1 MSSSFRSLAAS
12 RTGTL
17 LLALAL
23 TSLAGAA
30 SADTQL
36 ANIPVG
42 TASTVPANMMLALSV
57 EYPTG
62 TVAAYKSTSYDYTF
76 PYLGYFDSGK
86 CYDYDAG
93 KQWFTPTSV
102 AVSATGSCADG
113 TRFAHWSG
121 NMLNW
126 ATMTALDEFRQS
138 LTGGNR
144 SVDTTST
151 TVLLRS
157 NLNGQ
162 SYVGNFP
169 DRSLNSTQA
178 FATVG
183 DGKFNNA
190 TVYLRSAA
198 QGSSFQ
204 ISDNANFSTDKN
216 GKVAT
221 YVAAV
226 QVCVPGKLEL
236 NCNSAHKSTDYPNAG
251 KYNKPEGL
259 IQQNFSKIRVG
270 AAGYAFVQ
278 GDGPANGVV
287 RALIHDNGPTAYNGN
302 GARVTNPSAEW
313 DGDTGIFA
321 TNPDAGHGKGRA
333 PGGGDATMTGA
344 INYLNK
350 FGYDNGYELFDT
362 LGDLYW
368 ASLAYLM
375 HVKLDGSYTRGISAT
390 NSMDIGF
397 PVYGGLLPD
406 PIAYTCQANAIVTI
420 GDSHTWYDT
429 RVPSSGGPTPSSGTR
444 AALSPVNGAD
454 AALYADKLGDLPLIE
469 TSPKVTMASLFGS
482 NVKVSTKLEPN
493 GTTDS
498 TYNMA
503 GLAYFAHINDIRPDL
518 GAKQTVDTYTVDVL
532 EPGNFDGTPGAEI
545 YNPSRFNTW
554 PSAGPNM
561 YWLAAKYGG
570 FDDVNGDGV
579 PANVLTWHT
588 NSSTVADKDLRPDN
602 YFPGNRPDLIQAGL
616 AQIFKRVSETS
627 QSAAGPGVTLTR
639 VLTNIVAD
647 ATKGPYYSSV
657 SGFPIYTV
665 SYAPSTWTGDVSGF
679 IASATAPGGVTPV
692 TGSPTWSAQAKLDA
706 LAQAVDSTGAK
717 RGWDTGR
724 RIITSNGRGG
734 IAFRYGSLSTSQQGL
749 LSNDQVNYL
758 RGDQSN
764 EGSLFRVRQHILGDI
779 VHSEAVLVQDALSP
793 KYNDASNPGY
803 AAFASTVSSRAPVV
817 YVGANDGMLHAFA
830 GDFSSATPTNAVTG
844 GGSELFAYVPGL
856 LYKGPSGKAQVD
868 GLAALTNL
876 TGVSANNFVH
886 HFYVDQ
892 TPQVADVDFTFT
904 ATSSNN
910 PPASSTAST
919 SSWHTL
925 LVGGLGKG
933 GKGYYALDVTTVP
946 PAIDATRSTAST
958 EAALASGKVLWE
970 FTDSDMGFSYGRPI
984 VAKTRKYGWVVLLT
998 SGYNNASGHG
1008 HLYIVNAKTGAL
1020 LEKLDTPDAGTASN
1034 PSGLAQATAFTRDV
1048 SDNTVEQVYAGDLL
1062 GNVWRFDLS
1071 GTDTYPKPALLATLT
1086 DGSNPQPVTTAPR
1099 VELDINASGL
1109 GTRRWVFVGTGKAL
1123 DASDLSDTQ
1132 QQSLYALRDGDT
1144 TTPSTTTTPITRA
1157 DLQKISDMTKGA
1169 TVADSAKGW
1178 YYDLTGSAG
1187 TNGGTERIV
1196 VDPDAAAGTFT
1207 VAWATMTPSSD
1218 PCSLKGNIYA
1228 ANFGTGQST
1237 LLDSSGNLVK
1247 SLTTD
1252 SAPTK
1257 LEEVKLP
1264 NGNLALLY
1272 GQAGLPPQVARMRQG
1287 TSGNGIQR
1295 VNWREVLE

>member
-1 MSSSFRSLAAS
+1 MISLLRPLAVS
-12 RTGTL
+12 RTGGL

-23 TSLAGAA
+23 TSMAGAA
-30 SADTQL
+30 AADTPL
-36 ANIPVG
+36 ANLPIG
-42 TASTVPANMMLALSV
+42 TASTVPANMILALSV

-62 TVAAYKSTSYDYTF
+62 TVAAYKSTTYDYTF

-86 CYDYDAG
+86 CYDYDEN
-93 KQWFTPTSV
+93 KQWFTPTRFT
-102 AVSATGSCADG
+102 VSASGSCISG
-113 TRFAHWSG
+113 GKKAHWSG

-144 SVDTTST
+144 SVDSHSA

-157 NLNGQ
+157 NLNSQ

-169 DRSLNSTQA
+169 DRSLSGA
-178 FATVG
+178 LAAATVG
-183 DGKFNNA
+183 DDKFNNA
-190 TVYLRSAA
+190 TVYLRSAG
-198 QGSSFQ
+198 QGSSFL
-204 ISDNANFSTDKN
+204 ISDNANFSTDN
-216 GKVAT
+216 QGKVAT

-226 QVCVPGKLEL
+226 RVCVEGRLES
-236 NCNSAHKSTDYPNAG
+236 NCNSAHKATDYPNAG
-251 KYNKPEGL
+251 RYNKPEGL

-278 GDGPANGVV
+278 GDGPANGAV

-302 GARVTNPSAEW
+302 GARSANPSAEW

-321 TNPDAGHGKGRA
+321 ANPDAANGKGRA
-333 PGGGDATMTGA
+333 PGGGDASTTGA

-350 FGYDNGYELFDT
+350 FGYDNGYELYDT

-375 HVKLDGSYTRGISAT
+375 HVKLDDSYTKGISAT
-390 NSMDIGF
+390 NSMDVGF

-429 RVPSSGGPTPSSGTR
+429 RVPSSGGPTPSSAVRG
-444 AALSPVNGAD
+444 ALAPVNGAD
-454 AALYADKLGDLPLIE
+454 AAAYVDKLGNLPLIE
-469 TSPKVTMASLFGS
+469 TAPKVTMASLFGP
-482 NVKVSTKLEPN
+482 NVRLSTKLAPN
-493 GTTDS
+493 GTSDS

-503 GLAYFAHINDIRPDL
+503 GLAYFAHISDIRADL
-518 GAKQTVDTYTVDVL
+518 SAKQTVDTYTVDVL
-532 EPGNFDGTPGAEI
+532 EPGPYDGTAGAEI
-545 YNPSRFNTW
+545 YNPSRFNWW
-554 PSAGPNM
+554 PFAGPNM

-570 FDDVNGDGV
+570 FDDVNGDGI
-579 PANVLTWHT
+579 PANMLTWHT
-588 NSSTVADKDLRPDN
+588 NSTTAAGNDLRPDN

-616 AQIFKRVSETS
+616 AQIFKRVSDTS
-627 QSAAGPGVTLTR
+627 QSAAGPGVTSTR
-639 VLTNIVAD
+639 VLTNVAAG
-647 ATKGPYYSSV
+647 ATKGPYYSPV
-657 SGFPIYTV
+657 SGFPVYTV
-665 SYAPSTWTGDVSGF
+665 SYAPSNWTGEVSGF
-679 IASATAPGGVTPV
+679 VATAKLPGDVTAV
-692 TGSPTWSAQAKLDA
+692 TGSPSWSAQAKLDA
-706 LAQAVDSTGAK
+706 LAHAVDAAGAK
-717 RGWDTGR
+717 HGWDTGR
-724 RIITSNGRGG
+724 RIITSNGRAGV
-734 IAFRYGSLSTSQQGL
+734 AFRYGSLGSSQQSQ
-749 LSNDQVNYL
+749 LSSDQVNYL

-764 EGSLFRVRQHILGDI
+764 EGAAFRVRQHILGDI

-793 KYNDASNPGY
+793 KYSEASNPGY
-803 AAFASTVSSRAPVV
+803 AAFAQSAASRAPVV

-830 GDFSSATPTNAVTG
+830 ADFSSATTTNPVTG
-844 GGSELFAYVPGL
+844 GGSELFAYVPAL
-856 LYKGPSGKAQVD
+856 LYKGPSGNAQVD
-868 GLAALTNL
+868 GLAALSNL
-876 TGVSANNFVH
+876 NGVSSNNFAH

-892 TPQVADVDFTFT
+892 TPQAADADFAFT
-904 ATSSNN
+904 ATSSGS
-910 PPASSTAST
+910 PPASATAGT
-919 SSWHTL
+919 ANWHTM

-946 PAIDATRSTAST
+946 SAIDAVSSSAAT
-958 EAALASGKVLWE
+958 ETALASGKVLWE
-970 FTDSDMGFSYGRPI
+970 FTDSDMGFSYGKPV

-1008 HLYIVNAKTGAL
+1008 HLYVVNARTGAL
-1020 LEKLDTPDAGTASN
+1020 LETLDTPDAGTPGN

-1048 SDNTVEQVYAGDLL
+1048 TDNTVEQVYAGDLL

-1071 GTDTYPKPALLATLT
+1071 GTDAYPKPTLLATLT
-1086 DGSNPQPVTTAPR
+1086 DGSKAQPVTTAPR

-1123 DASDLSDTQ
+1123 DASDLSDSQ
-1132 QQSLYALRDGDT
+1132 QQTMYALRDGDT
-1144 TTPSTTTTPITRA
+1144 VAPSAATSPITRA
-1157 DLQKISDMTKGA
+1157 DLQRIADMTKGA
-1169 TVADSAKGW
+1169 TIADSAKGW

-1187 TNGGTERIV
+1187 ANGGSERIV
-1196 VDPDAAAGTFT
+1196 ADPDAAAGTFT

-1218 PCSLKGNIYA
+1218 PCSLQGNIYA
-1228 ANFGTGQST
+1228 ANFGTGQSA
-1237 LLDSSGNLVK
+1237 LLDAAGNVVK
-1247 SLTTD
+1247 SLTTE

-1257 LEEVKLP
+1257 LQEVKLP

>member
-1 MSSSFRSLAAS
+1 MRSLTRSLATS
-12 RTGTL
+12 RAGGM

-30 SADTQL
+30 VADTSL
-36 ANIPVG
+36 ANIPIG
-42 TASTVPANMMLALSV
+42 TASTVPANMILALSV

-62 TVAAYKSTSYDYTF
+62 TVAAYKSATYDFTF

-86 CYDYDAG
+86 CYDYDTA
-93 KQWFTPTSV
+93 KQWFTPTRFT
-102 AVSATGSCADG
+102 VSASGSCADG
-113 TRFAHWSG
+113 SKEAHWSG

-126 ATMTALDEFRQS
+126 ATMTALDEFRLS

-144 SVDTTST
+144 SVDSHSA

-157 NLNGQ
+157 NLNSQ
-162 SYVGNFP
+162 SIISNFP
-169 DRSLNSTQA
+169 DRSLSSTLA
-178 FATVG
+178 AATVG
-183 DGKFNNA
+183 DGSFNKA
-190 TVYLRSAA
+190 VVYLRSAG

-204 ISDNANFSTDKN
+204 ISDNANFSTDNK

-226 QVCVPGKLEL
+226 RVCVAGRLEP
-236 NCNSAHKSTDYPNAG
+236 NCNSAHKSTDYQNAG

-270 AAGYAFVQ
+270 AAGYAFTQ
-278 GDGPANGVV
+278 GAGPANGAV
-287 RALIHDNGPTAYNGN
+287 RALIHDNGPTTYNGN
-302 GARVTNPSAEW
+302 SARTANPSAEW

-321 TNPDAGHGKGRA
+321 ANPDAANGKGRA
-333 PGGGDATMTGA
+333 PGGGDAGSTGA

-350 FGYDNGYELFDT
+350 FGYDNGYETFDT

-375 HVKLDGSYTRGISAT
+375 HVKLDDSYTNGLSAT
-390 NSMDIGF
+390 NSMDVGF
-397 PVYGGLLPD
+397 PVYGGVLPD

-420 GDSHTWYDT
+420 GDSHTWFDT
-429 RVPSSGGPTPSSGTR
+429 RVPSSGGPAPSSAVR
-444 AALSPVNGAD
+444 SVLAPVNGAD
-454 AALYADKLGDLPLIE
+454 AALYVDKLGKLPLIE
-469 TSPKVTMASLFGS
+469 TSPKVTMASLFGA
-482 NVKVSTKLEPN
+482 NVKLSSKLEPN
-493 GTTDS
+493 NTTDS

-503 GLAYFAHINDIRPDL
+503 GLAYFAHINDIRSDL
-518 GAKQTVDTYTVDVL
+518 SARQTVDTYTVDVL
-532 EPGNFDGTPGAEI
+532 EPGFYDGTTGAEI
-545 YNPSRFNTW
+545 YNPANFNQW

-570 FDDVNGDGV
+570 FDDVNGDGI
-579 PANVLTWHT
+579 PANLLTWHT
-588 NSSTVADKDLRPDN
+588 NNSTAAGKDLRPDN

-616 AQIFKRVSETS
+616 AQIFKRVSETA

-639 VLTNIVAD
+639 ILTNIVAGT
-647 ATKGPYYSSV
+647 TKGPYYSPV
-657 SGFPIYTV
+657 SGFPVYTV
-665 SYAPSTWTGDVSGF
+665 TYAPSNWTGDVSGF
-679 IASATAPGGVTPV
+679 VAAAQAPGSVSPV

-717 RGWDTGR
+717 HGWDNGR
-724 RIITSNGRGG
+724 RIITSNGSGG
-734 IAFRYGSLSTSQQGL
+734 AAFRYGSLGSGQQSL
-749 LSNDQVNYL
+749 LISDQVNYL

-764 EGSLFRVRQHILGDI
+764 EGSAFRVRQHILGDI

-793 KYNDASNPGY
+793 KYSDASNPGY
-803 AAFASTVSSRAPVV
+803 STFAQTASSRAPVA

-830 GDFSSATPTNAVTG
+830 ADFSSATSTNPVTG
-844 GGSELFAYVPGL
+844 GGSELFAYVPSL
-856 LYKGPSGKAQVD
+856 LYKGPSGNAQVD

-876 TGVSANNFVH
+876 NGISTNNFAH

-892 TPQVADVDFTFT
+892 TPQVADADFAFT
-904 ATSSNN
+904 ATSSSNS
-910 PPASSTAST
+910 PTAST
-919 SSWHTL
+919 AGTADWHTML
-925 LVGGLGKG
+925 IGGLGKG
-933 GKGYYALDVTTVP
+933 GKGYYALDITTVP
-946 PAIDATRSTAST
+946 AAIDAVSTTTAT
-958 EAALASGKVLWE
+958 EKALAASKVLWE
-970 FTDSDMGFSYGRPI
+970 FTDSDMGFSYGKPL

-998 SGYNNASGHG
+998 SGYNNTSGHG
-1008 HLYIVNAKTGAL
+1008 HLYVLNAKTGAL
-1020 LEKLDTPDAGTASN
+1020 LETLDTPDAGTASN
-1034 PSGLAQATAFTRDV
+1034 PSGLAQATAFTKDV
-1048 SDNTVEQVYAGDLL
+1048 TDNTVEQVYAGDLL

-1071 GTDTYPKPALLATLT
+1071 GTDAYPKPTLLATLT
-1086 DGSNPQPVTTAPR
+1086 DGSKAQPVTTAPR

-1109 GTRRWVFVGTGKAL
+1109 GTRRWVFIGTGKAL
-1123 DASDLSDTQ
+1123 DASDLSDSQ
-1132 QQSLYALRDGDT
+1132 QQSMYALRDGDSVA
-1144 TTPSTTTTPITRA
+1144 PSAATTPIKRT
-1157 DLQKISDMTKGA
+1157 DLQQIADMTKGA
-1169 TVADSAKGW
+1169 TIADSAKGW

-1187 TNGGTERIV
+1187 ANGGSERIV
-1196 VDPDAAAGTFT
+1196 ADPDAAAGTFT

-1218 PCSLKGNIYA
+1218 PCSLQGNIYA

-1237 LLDSSGNLVK
+1237 LLDASGNVVK

-1264 NGNLALLY
+1264 NGDLALLY

>member
-1 MSSSFRSLAAS
+1 MSSFFRSLAAS
-12 RTGTL
+12 RTGGML
-17 LLALAL
+17 LVLAL

-30 SADTQL
+30 AADTPL
-36 ANIPVG
+36 ADIPLG
-42 TASTVPANMMLALSV
+42 TASTVPANMILALSV

-62 TVAAYKSTSYDYTF
+62 TVAAYKSATYDYTF
-76 PYLGYFDSGK
+76 TYLGYFDSGK
-86 CYDYDAG
+86 CYDYDTG
-93 KQWFTPTSV
+93 KQWFTPTRFT
-102 AVSATGSCADG
+102 VSASGSCAVGRD
-113 TRFAHWSG
+113 THWSG

-126 ATMTALDEFRQS
+126 ATMTALDEFRLS

-144 SVDTTST
+144 SVDSHSA

-157 NLNGQ
+157 NLNAQ
-162 SYVGNFP
+162 SFINNFP
-169 DRSLNSTQA
+169 DRSLSSAQA
-178 FATVG
+178 AAMVG
-183 DGKFNNA
+183 DSNFNQA
-190 TVYLRSAA
+190 AVYLRSAG

-204 ISDNANFSTDKN
+204 ISDNANFSTDN
-216 GKVAT
+216 HGKVAT

-226 QVCVPGKLEL
+226 RVCVPGRLEA
-236 NCNSAHKSTDYPNAG
+236 NCNSAHKATDYPNAG

-278 GDGPANGVV
+278 GDGAANGAV
-287 RALIHDNGPTAYNGN
+287 RALLHDNGPTAYNGN
-302 GARVTNPSAEW
+302 GARIPNPSAEW

-321 TNPDAGHGKGRA
+321 ANPDAANGKGRA
-333 PGGGDATMTGA
+333 PGGSDASMTGA

-350 FGYDNGYELFDT
+350 FGYDNGYELYDT

-375 HVKLDGSYTRGISAT
+375 HVKLDDSYTSGLAAT
-390 NSMDIGF
+390 NSMDVGF
-397 PVYGGLLPD
+397 PVYGGVLPD
-406 PIAYTCQANAIVTI
+406 PIAYSCQANAIVTI

-429 RVPSSGGPTPSSGTR
+429 RVPSSGGPTPGSAVRR
-444 AALSPVNGAD
+444 ALAPVNGAD
-454 AALYADKLGDLPLIE
+454 AALYVDKLGNLPLVE
-469 TSPKVTMASLFGS
+469 TAPKVTMASLFGANARLS
-482 NVKVSTKLEPN
+482 NQWEPN
-493 GTTDS
+493 NTRDS

-503 GLAYFAHINDIRPDL
+503 GLAYFAHIKDIRADL
-518 GAKQTVDTYTVDVL
+518 SGKQTVNTYTVDVL
-532 EPGNFDGTPGAEI
+532 EPGFYDGTPGAEVF
-545 YNPSRFNTW
+545 NPANFNRW

-570 FDDVNGDGV
+570 FDDLNGDGI

-588 NSSTVADKDLRPDN
+588 NSSTAAGKDLRPDN

-616 AQIFKRVSETS
+616 AQIFKRVSEIS

-639 VLTNIVAD
+639 VLTNVA
-647 ATKGPYYSSV
+647 AGSAKGPYYSPV
-657 SGFPIYTV
+657 SGFPVYTV
-665 SYAPSTWTGDVSGF
+665 SYAPSNWTGDVSGSV
-679 IASATAPGGVTPV
+679 AAARAPGDVTPV
-692 TGSPTWSAQAKLDA
+692 AGSPAWSAQAKLDA
-706 LAQAVDSTGAK
+706 LAQAADSTGAK

-724 RIITSNGRGG
+724 RIITFNGRGG
-734 IAFRYGSLSTSQQGL
+734 AAFRYASLGSDQQSVLTG
-749 LSNDQVNYL
+749 DQLDYL
-758 RGDQSN
+758 RGDQSG
-764 EGSLFRVRQHILGDI
+764 EGSAFRVRQHILGDI

-793 KYNDASNPGY
+793 KYSDASNPGY
-803 AAFASTVSSRAPVV
+803 SAFAQTASSRAPVV

-830 GDFSSATPTNAVTG
+830 ADFSSATPGNPVTG

-856 LYKGPSGKAQVD
+856 LYKGPSGNAQVD
-868 GLAALTNL
+868 GLAALANL
-876 TGVSANNFVH
+876 NGVSAHAFAH

-892 TPQVADVDFTFT
+892 TPQVADVDFAFT
-904 ATSSNN
+904 TAPSGS
-910 PPASSTAST
+910 PPMPSTAGT
-919 SSWHTL
+919 ASWHTM

-946 PAIDATRSTAST
+946 SAVDAVGSSAAT
-958 EAALASGKVLWE
+958 EAALAAGKVLWE
-970 FTDSDMGFSYGRPI
+970 FTDSDMGFSFGKPL

-998 SGYNNASGHG
+998 SGYDNASGHG
-1008 HLYIVNAKTGAL
+1008 HLYVVNAKTGAL
-1020 LEKLDTPDAGTASN
+1020 LETLDTPDAGTPGN
-1034 PSGLAQATAFTRDV
+1034 PSGLAQATAFTKDV
-1048 SDNTVEQVYAGDLL
+1048 TDNTVEQVYAGDLL

-1071 GTDTYPKPALLATLT
+1071 GTGTYPKPALLATLT
-1086 DGSNPQPVTTAPR
+1086 DGSKAQPVTTAPR
-1099 VELDINASGL
+1099 VELDITASGL

-1123 DASDLSDTQ
+1123 DTSDLSDSQ
-1132 QQSLYALRDGDT
+1132 QQSMYALRDGDAVAA
-1144 TTPSTTTTPITRA
+1144 SAAATPITRT
-1157 DLQKISDMTKGA
+1157 DLQRIADMTKGA

-1187 TNGGTERIV
+1187 VNGGSERIV

-1218 PCSLKGNIYA
+1218 PCSLQGNIYA
-1228 ANFGTGQST
+1228 ATFGTGQST
-1237 LLDSSGNLVK
+1237 LLDAAGNVVK
-1247 SLTTD
+1247 SLTTQ

-1264 NGNLALLY
+1264 SGDLALLY